1 MGLRMINIRNHI
13 KNTALIVS
21 TFSLISLNWYSGM
34 NNLADAYVDNG
45 MERSMVVFAIAK
57 ILNATVSVLQTTNFS
72 IQPLGVGFGI
82 SFGEILDPLNDIIEI
97 FSDFMLFSSLA
108 FGIQKI
114 LIMLSGHSAIKIAIS
129 LVLLVILL
137 CSLSEKSL
145 PKWILKLS
153 IIFLLIRFGLPVT
166 AIGSNTLFNSFLH
179 NQYESSKTS
188 IESIGAEFDNMT
200 PSEIVPVDSKNQ
212 SNKTIEL
219 PFPNLKKSQIS
230 RSIMDIWGK
239 FGKAIGNDQSSKIPE
254 DLTEN
259 TESEPVVSNKWQIP
273 IPTITS
279 IPNLE
284 DLKQHAKLFR
294 NRIIELGDLASKN
307 IIDLIVVF
315 LMQSII
321 FPFGIF
327 FILYKTSKE
336 ILLS

>member
-1 MGLRMINIRNHI
+1 MGLRMINTRNHI
-13 KNTALIVS
+13 KNTALIIL
-21 TFSLISLNWYSGM
+21 TCSLISLNWYSEM
-34 NNLADAYVDNG
+34 DALADAYVDHG
-45 MERSMVVFAIAK
+45 MKRSMAIFAIAK
-57 ILNATVSVLQTTNFS
+57 LLNATVSVLQTTNFS

-108 FGIQKI
+108 LGIQKV
-114 LIMLSGHSAIKIAIS
+114 LIMISGHSTIKIAIS
-129 LVLLVILL
+129 LILLVILL
-137 CSLSEKSL
+137 CSLSGKSL
-145 PKWILKLS
+145 PKWILKLF
-153 IIFLLIRFGLPVT
+153 IIFLLIRFGFPVT
-166 AIGSNTLFNSFLH
+166 AIGTNTLFNSFLH
-179 NQYESSKTS
+179 DQYESGRTS
-188 IESIGAEFDNMT
+188 IESIGGEFDNMT

-219 PFPNLKKSQIS
+219 PFPNLQKSQIS
-230 RSIMDIWGK
+230 KSIMDIWGK
-239 FGKAIGNDQSSKIPE
+239 FRKGFGDDQSTKISE
-254 DLTEN
+254 ELTEN
-259 TESEPVVSNKWQIP
+259 TDSEPIASNKWQIQ
-273 IPTITS
+273 IPTIPS
-279 IPNLE
+279 IPSVE